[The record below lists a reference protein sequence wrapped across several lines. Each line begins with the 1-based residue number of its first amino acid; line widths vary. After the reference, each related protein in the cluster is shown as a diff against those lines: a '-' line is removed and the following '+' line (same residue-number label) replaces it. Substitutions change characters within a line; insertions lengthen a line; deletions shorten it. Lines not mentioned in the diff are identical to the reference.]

1 MTPTQAF
8 NRLRYTN
15 GWPPS
20 NGGGISLNERVGD
33 RAYHYG
39 DRPDPDAQRPLL
51 GTIETVV
58 TEFEKPKRF
67 SLSWN
72 WLIAGPGGDLGPNNS
87 PLLESPST
95 VEMTFV
101 KINDRGQAPRTL
113 VTVRH
118 LGVPAEW
125 TADLPALW
133 RWDIANFTS
142 R

>member
-1 MTPTQAF
+1 M
-8 NRLRYTN
+8 
-15 GWPPS
+15 
-20 NGGGISLNERVGD
+20 
-33 RAYHYG
+33 
-39 DRPDPDAQRPLL
+39 
-51 GTIETVV
+51 